1 MICPKFCIIFFSA
14 FTDGLFKLIINLTLR
29 LKELL
34 RRRLVECGWRD
45 QVKLICKD
53 LIKEHGHDITY
64 DKLLSMVTTKARTLV
79 PDSVKK
85 ELLQKIKNQLIAQEE
100 KLKM

>member
-1 MICPKFCIIFFSA
+1 MKTAPHQRLVMVG
-14 FTDGLFKLIINLTLR
+14 DR
-29 LKELL
+29 DVLKELL

-45 QVKLICKD
+45 QVKLICKE
-53 LIKEHGHDITY
+53 LVKEHGHDITY
-64 DKLLSMVTTKARTLV
+64 DKLLSTVTTKARTVV

>member
-1 MICPKFCIIFFSA
+1 MFF
-14 FTDGLFKLIINLTLR
+14 R

-64 DKLLSMVTTKARTLV
+64 DKLLSMVTTRARTLV

>member
-1 MICPKFCIIFFSA
+1 MCTDVSWKIIS
-14 FTDGLFKLIINLTLR
+14 R

-45 QVKLICKD
+45 QVKLISKE

-64 DKLLSMVTTKARTLV
+64 DILLSTVTSKARTLV

-85 ELLQKIKNQLIAQEE
+85 ELLQKIRNQLIAQEE
-100 KLKM
+100 KLKLSSDR

>member
-1 MICPKFCIIFFSA
+1 MQSLFNNLDIILYVFI
-14 FTDGLFKLIINLTLR
+14 KLISR

-45 QVKLICKD
+45 QVKLISKE

-64 DKLLSMVTTKARTLV
+64 DTLLATVTTRARTLV

-85 ELLQKIKNQLIAQEE
+85 ELLQKIKNQLMAQEE
-100 KLKM
+100 KLKIVTDR

>member
-1 MICPKFCIIFFSA
+1 MKTAPHQRLVMVGDR
-14 FTDGLFKLIINLTLR
+14 DG

-45 QVKLICKD
+45 QVKIICKE
-53 LIKEHGHDITY
+53 LIKEKGNDITY
-64 DKLLSMVTTKARTLV
+64 DSMLSTVTSRARTLV

-85 ELLQKIKNQLIAQEE
+85 ELLQKIKSQLMAQEE
-100 KLKM
+100 KLKI